1 MRIAAI
7 VVRILLGLLFLFA
20 SVVVLFNLV
29 PQPELTGRVKV
40 FNDGIAAS
48 GYLITLLKVTE
59 LVCSI
64 ALLTGRYV
72 PLALVV
78 LAPIIVNILFFHSFV
93 APEGL
98 PIAIFAF
105 IAAIFLAYVYRKSY
119 TPLFVAKPQMSD

>member
-1 MRIAAI
+1 MRIAVI

-29 PQPELTGRVKV
+29 PQPELTGRVKI
-40 FNDGIAAS
+40 FNDGMAAS
-48 GYLITLLKVTE
+48 GYLMTLIKVTE

-64 ALLTGRYV
+64 ALLSGRYV

-98 PIAIFAF
+98 PVAIFAF
-105 IAAIFLAYVYRKSY
+105 AAGVFLAYAYRKSY
-119 TPLFVAKPQMSD
+119 APLFVARSSPLP